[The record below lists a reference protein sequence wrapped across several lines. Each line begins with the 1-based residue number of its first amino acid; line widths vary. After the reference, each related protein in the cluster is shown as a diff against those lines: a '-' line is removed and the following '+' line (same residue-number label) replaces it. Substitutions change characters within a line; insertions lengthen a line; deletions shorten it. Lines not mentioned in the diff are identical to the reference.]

1 MSPKTFRRLDDNLNV
16 GISSDMKREIR
27 ALSHVQGDAGR
38 ISHTVRRMLF
48 NHLRDMKYDWGQ
60 NKPDVLAEFNAVL
73 ENLYTAEKIKA
84 GQIIDELEAEE
95 LSE

>member
-16 GISSDMKREIR
+16 GISSDVKREIR

-38 ISHTVRRMLF
+38 ISHTVRRMLS
-48 NHLRDMKYDWGQ
+48 NYLKAMKKDWAQ
-60 NKPDVLAEFNAVL
+60 NEPELLEEFNAVL
-73 ENLYTAEKIKA
+73 ENLYKAEKIKA